1 MIVRGQAASERA
13 VIAPACYILDIALAR
28 LITALSFDS
37 NTGNYL
43 LRKNVHSASRS
54 LEKKSIIINCDF
66 IGNCMSQ

>member
-13 VIAPACYILDIALAR
+13 VIAPACYTVLDIALAR

-43 LRKNVHSASRS
+43 LRKECSFG
-54 LEKKSIIINCDF
+54 KS
-66 IGNCMSQ
+66 